1 MLSPFEELEY
11 LSDYLPEEGESV
23 VVSRQA
29 GELVCE
35 PFQPEALREGI
46 SDPRLYGI
54 LVQAN
59 ERLNALGAL
68 PIWVTVISFFWG
80 CAALGASGLLGW
92 PQWFL
97 VPGVGLLLLPL
108 CIAWIRHRQ
117 HRLFTRELLPLLE
130 GVLHS
135 HRTDPHAF
143 LGAVRQHEEMRTLM
157 DELIRWIAPPPI
169 ARRPARPEMRS

>member
-11 LSDYLPEEGESV
+11 LSDFLPEEGEAV

-35 PFQPEALREGI
+35 PLQPDSLREGI
-46 SDPRLYGI
+46 TDPRLYGV

-68 PIWVTVISFFWG
+68 PIWVTVIGFFWLCAG
-80 CAALGASGLLGW
+80 LAALEKLDW
-92 PQWFL
+92 QQWFL
-97 VPGVGLLLLPL
+97 VPCIGLLLLPA
-108 CIAWIRHRQ
+108 CIAWIRYRQ
-117 HRLFTRELLPLLE
+117 HRMFTRELLPLLE
-130 GVLHS
+130 SVLYG

-157 DELIRWIAPPPI
+157 DELIRWIAPPPVVP
-169 ARRPARPEMRS
+169 RPPHSEIRP